1 MHCLPSSETFGLE
14 SEWMLSNW
22 PNFPYWVRCRLGYQ
36 FLGQKRWVETKR
48 SYLKKMEK
56 VATKII
62 EKYLKDGFEL
72 V

>member
-1 MHCLPSSETFGLE
+1 
-14 SEWMLSNW
+14 MLSNW